1 MENMLRSFDY
11 ALEYLENE
19 SEYEFDESSEEELEV
34 DEPTETIT
42 ERVNPM
48 WFIPDRY
55 YAYIEKSYIL
65 MVETLKHNSTPTVNM
80 IIAAD
85 PTFQDGEDAYLVNY
99 QVVLRKWKKLAE
111 QLQLCGEFRLCNKR
125 SPTLRLPWFEEWGHI
140 VRIVHEEGHRSGK
153 QCNCSIDKTEGLGGR
168 ATIAWNSMGIHQRI
182 HTSMS
187 TLRI

>member
-55 YAYIEKSYIL
+55 YAFIK
-65 MVETLKHNSTPTVNM
+65 N
-80 IIAAD
+80 
-85 PTFQDGEDAYLVNY
+85 
-99 QVVLRKWKKLAE
+99 
-111 QLQLCGEFRLCNKR
+111 
-125 SPTLRLPWFEEWGHI
+125 
-140 VRIVHEEGHRSGK
+140 
-153 QCNCSIDKTEGLGGR
+153 
-168 ATIAWNSMGIHQRI
+168 
-182 HTSMS
+182 HTY
-187 TLRI
+187 